1 MLDSAGL
8 RPEVVDARLD
18 LHTDMVRRWKTELP
32 EPLKR
37 FYFISTICDPRQKA
51 LRFPGVSA
59 SERGVA
65 LEWFEAEY
73 DSLWAPAPTPITAPA
88 PATAIAPVSSHP
100 QHQGASFMAF
110 MAGLVHLQS
119 DQAVPTA
126 DLSQSEAH
134 KYLELSPM
142 PMDTD
147 ILAWWA
153 TNEKIFPNL
162 SVMAR
167 QYLGCPATSASAER
181 LFSIAGRVYGD
192 LGQAMDDAMLEERM
206 WARINREHRM

>member
-1 MLDSAGL
+1 M
-8 RPEVVDARLD
+8 VDARLD

-73 DSLWAPAPTPITAPA
+73 DSLWAPAPTPITALA

-167 QYLGCPATSASAER
+167 QYRPSGSLALRAECMVIWVRLWMTQCLRSGCGHASIVSIGCSSLLTSYYS
-181 LFSIAGRVYGD
+181 RVKQCE
-192 LGQAMDDAMLEERM
+192 LV
-206 WARINREHRM
+206 